1 MASFFIYDIT
11 FLIAFT
17 IFIVFFLRTRK
28 KSLSKE
34 GIIFMYRTQLG
45 VKAINYIGDNFKKT
59 LKFLK
64 GPIIFIG
71 LVLMIAM
78 LWLLEQ
84 TLSIYI
90 LHPEITDV
98 IKAPPIAPLIPYFPE
113 LFGVQSFFPPF
124 YFTYFLV
131 ALAIVA
137 VVHEFSH
144 GIFMRRFGI
153 KIKSTGMVFLGP
165 ILGAFVE
172 EDRKSFE
179 KKKISE
185 QMTVLGAGVFAN
197 LVFALIFYL
206 LYVAFFI
213 STFSA
218 GGYIFNSYGV
228 SEVSKGDI
236 RSFEPFGNF
245 TKMTTTNGNYY
256 LDKVLGTQLDNN
268 ESSSIFAYS
277 ESPAFLAQ
285 IKGVII
291 QANDVK
297 IMNQESLQEFLANK
311 RPGDF
316 VRIITETDTGKN
328 EYDITLIGHPDN
340 STKAYLGIGH
350 ITYPSNGVFRKFI
363 GSFMSFK
370 EPSTHYVPK
379 FDGNFVIFI
388 SDLFWWVMVINLLVA
403 LFNMLPVGIMDG
415 GRFFYLAI
423 FSITGSEKIA
433 KGAFKFITYAILFVF
448 FALMFYWLIGIL

>member
-1 MASFFIYDIT
+1 
-11 FLIAFT
+11 
-17 IFIVFFLRTRK
+17 
-28 KSLSKE
+28 
-34 GIIFMYRTQLG
+34 MYRTKLG
-45 VKAINYIGDNFKKT
+45 IKAIHYIGDNFKRT
-59 LKFLK
+59 LSFLK

-71 LVLMIAM
+71 LILMASM

-98 IKAPPIAPLIPYFPE
+98 IKAPPIAPLIPYFPQ

-153 KIKSTGMVFLGP
+153 KIKSTGLVFLGP

-172 EDRKSFE
+172 EEKKSFE

-206 LYVAFFI
+206 FYILFFL
-213 STFSA
+213 STFGAS
-218 GGYIFNSYGV
+218 GYVFNTYGI
-228 SEVSKGDI
+228 SEISKDDI

-245 TKMTTTNGNYY
+245 TKAVTAEGNYY
-256 LDKVLGTQLDNN
+256 LDESLKAQLENN
-268 ESSSIFAYS
+268 QTSSIFAYS

-285 IKGVII
+285 IKGII
-291 QANDVK
+291 VGADDVK
-297 IMNQESLQEFLANK
+297 IINQESLQEFLKNK
-311 RPGDF
+311 NPGD
-316 VRIITETDTGKN
+316 VVKITTQTDAGKN
-328 EYDITLIGHPDN
+328 EYNVTLIGHPVD
-340 STKAYLGIGH
+340 STKAYLGVGH
-350 ITYPSNGVFRKFI
+350 ITYSNGGIFRQFI

-370 EPSTHYVPK
+370 NSSTYYTPK
-379 FDGNFVIFI
+379 FDGNFVKFI

-403 LFNMLPVGIMDG
+403 LFNMLPLGMMDG

-423 FSITGSEKIA
+423 LSITGSERFA
-433 KGAFKFITYAILFVF
+433 KGAFKFMTYLILFVF
-448 FALMFYWLIGIL
+448 LALMFYWLIGIA